1 MSKPN
6 GDTTYA
12 THRLMM
18 IRYPYA
24 VTRYAYLGPSGT
36 FTEAALRTV
45 ATSSDSLVPYANV
58 TAALDAVRIGEA
70 EKALVPIENSVEG
83 VVARTLDELAIGE
96 PLVIYGEVT
105 LPVTF
110 ALLVAK
116 GKKDAVIRKIAT
128 HPHAEAQCRAYIA
141 KNHPSAEIINASSTA
156 AAAAALGKGE
166 FDAAIA
172 SPNAAETY
180 GLEVLATNIGDNDGA
195 VTRFVIV
202 GKPGLVP
209 KATGHDRTSLAA
221 FIGADHAGA
230 LLEVLT
236 EFAVRGV
243 NLTFIQSRPTGRE
256 LGHYHF
262 IIDAEDHVSEQR
274 VGDALTGL
282 RRICEDVRYLGSY
295 PRADKVAPTT
305 TKASTDESFIAAD
318 SWLSEVRAGK
328 KI

>member
-1 MSKPN
+1 
-6 GDTTYA
+6 
-12 THRLMM
+12 
-18 IRYPYA
+18 
-24 VTRYAYLGPSGT
+24 VTRYSYLGPNGT

-45 ATSSDSLVPYANV
+45 TTSNDSLVPYANV
-58 TAALDAVRIGEA
+58 TAALDAVRKGEA
-70 EKALVPIENSVEG
+70 ERALVPIENSVEG
-83 VVARTLDELAIGE
+83 VVARTLDELAIGD
-96 PLVIYGEVT
+96 PLVIYGEIT
-105 LPVTF
+105 LPVSF
-110 ALLVAK
+110 ALLVSK
-116 GKKDAVIRKIAT
+116 GNKDREIKKIAT
-128 HPHAEAQCRAYIA
+128 HPHAEAQCRSYIA
-141 KNHPSAEIINASSTA
+141 KNYPNAEIIISSSTA

-172 SPNAAETY
+172 SANAADAY
-180 GLEVLATNIGDNDGA
+180 GLEILDSNIGDNDGA
-195 VTRFVIV
+195 VTRFVLV
-202 GKPGLVP
+202 GKPGNVP
-209 KATGHDRTSLAA
+209 TATGHDRTSLAA

-262 IIDAEDHVSEQR
+262 IIDAEGHINDER

-305 TKASTDESFIAAD
+305 TKSTIDESFRSAD
-318 SWLSEVRAGK
+318 EWLGEVRAGR

>member
-1 MSKPN
+1 M
-6 GDTTYA
+6 
-12 THRLMM
+12 
-18 IRYPYA
+18 
-24 VTRYAYLGPSGT
+24 TRYAYLGPAGT
-36 FTEAALRTV
+36 FTEAALRTF
-45 ATSSDSLVPYANV
+45 TQSHDELIPFSNV
-58 TAALDAVRIGEA
+58 TAALDAVRNGNTER
-70 EKALVPIENSVEG
+70 ALVPIENSVEG

-110 ALLVAK
+110 SLLVSP
-116 GKKDAVIRKIAT
+116 GKEKATISKIAT
-128 HPHAEAQCRAYIA
+128 HPHAEAQCRSFIA
-141 KNHPSAEIINASSTA
+141 KNYPDAEIIVTSSTA
-156 AAAAALGKGE
+156 AAAQALGKNE

-172 SPNAAETY
+172 APIAAETY
-180 GLEVLATNIGDNDGA
+180 GLATLASNIGDNDGA
-195 VTRFVIV
+195 VTRFVLV
-202 GKPGLVP
+202 GKPGSVP
-209 KATGHDRTSLAA
+209 AATGHDRTSLAA

-236 EFAVRGV
+236 EFSVRGV

-262 IIDAEDHVSEQR
+262 IIDAEGHINEER
-274 VGDALTGL
+274 VGDALMGL

-305 TKASTDESFIAAD
+305 TSATADSSFIEAGT
-318 SWLSEVRAGK
+318 WLASVRAGK